1 MKGYVSKLEQ
11 MEKQFDFTII
21 MAVYNVEPFLREA
34 VMSVISQDIGF
45 EENVQLILVDDGS
58 SDASGRI
65 CDTFAELYPENILA
79 IHQENAGVS
88 AARNAGLPHIKG
100 KYVNFLDADDKL
112 SANTLSKVKAFFKEH
127 SDKVDLVSIPME
139 FFDARTGQHILNYK
153 YKKGTRV
160 IDLTKEYDAIQLSLS
175 SGFTKAECLSENAFD
190 TRLTNME
197 DAKVCTG
204 ILRDKK
210 HLGVI
215 ADAHY
220 LYRRRSAGALSAV
233 QGNYN
238 NPSWYLPNLKYF
250 SREVLS
256 FYEGEEIPLFIQ
268 YMVMYDL
275 QWHLV
280 SMDTIKKVLNED
292 EAAEYCALI
301 YALLQDIDDEII
313 LAQKNIWQE
322 QKTFLW
328 SKKHGEAPEIK
339 LNPSGEDFDLYL
351 GEEKPYF
358 CITRSKTIYEF
369 LDMDRENDS
378 LILEGYTTLMGITAD
393 EDVKLYFRVN
403 GQNDIPC
410 ELVAGRDVSTKVL
423 GEVILPAYS
432 FRCVI
437 RNISSYESKGID
449 LCLVTELRGVK
460 FVRKYNLRV
469 GNFFPLGKDFK
480 SSYTER
486 NGWLIRFGEEEHLI
500 LTKVEIEAIKAREEM
515 LLKEMEKQGDTGREA
530 ARRRRMARFLKP
542 FFNKE
547 IWLVSDRINKADDNG
562 EAIFSYLQEH
572 GEIDAYFVLTK
583 DSVDFGRLSG
593 IGKTVDYLSEEHL
606 LLHLMA
612 DRLVSSSGDEYVVNP
627 FAGERK
633 FYRDIIC
640 RKQQIFLQHG
650 ITKDDI
656 SAWLNRYKKNL
667 SMFVTAALP
676 EHQSIM
682 SGKYFYDEKVV
693 KLTGFPRHDRLV
705 DKHKKQVAVMPTWRR
720 GLLRTGNYA
729 KTGEDSLVT
738 GWEESAYFTF
748 YHGLLN
754 DKKLLTKAEE
764 LGYEILFFP
773 HPRMLPFVEEVAP
786 ATQVKVGDLS
796 TAYRD
801 VFGESSLVVTDF
813 SSVQFDFTYMRKPV
827 VYAHFDKEEFFQGQ
841 VYDPGYFDYERDGF
855 GEVEYDLE
863 HTVDRIIEY
872 MENGCQ
878 LKDKY
883 RERIEKFFGFHDKNN
898 CQRTFEAILSLG
910 QPESFTAWH
919 IADEIKT
926 VDTSMELLQAAA
938 KSKDNEALRAM
949 SALPDMTPP
958 PRRDHLRYIFPFHL
972 FKEGERVAIYAAG
985 EVGTEFYRQAKKY
998 GYVEPV
1004 MIVDRNA
1011 ASMQVTADL
1020 PVQPVKALLNE
1031 DEYDSVLI
1039 AIRFERIAIPVKKDL
1054 IAMGIPEEKIKWD
1067 GEVYFADDWGSKFW
1081 KRKTEDKAE
1090 A

>member
-1 MKGYVSKLEQ
+1 MKGYVDEMEQ
-11 MEKQFDFTII
+11 MEKQFDFTIV
-21 MAVYNVEPFLREA
+21 MAVYNVEPFLKEA
-34 VMSVISQDIGF
+34 VLSLVSQNIGF
-45 EENVQLILVDDGS
+45 EEHVQLILVDDGS
-58 SDASGRI
+58 TDGSGKI
-65 CDTFAELYPENILA
+65 CDTFADFFPENIQV

-88 AARNAGLPHIKG
+88 AARNAGLPYVRG
-100 KYVNFLDADDKL
+100 KYVNFMDADDKL
-112 SANTLSKVKAFFKEH
+112 SRNTLSKVKAFFNKYGE
-127 SDKVDLVSIPME
+127 KVDLVSIPME

-175 SGFTKAECLSENAFD
+175 SGFTKAECLRENAFD

-197 DAKVCTG
+197 DAKVCTE

-210 HLGVI
+210 NLGVI
-215 ADAHY
+215 ADARY
-220 LYRRRSAGALSAV
+220 LYRRRSTGALSAV

-250 SREVLS
+250 SYEVLS
-256 FYEGEEIPLFIQ
+256 SYEGEEIPLFVQ
-268 YMVMYDL
+268 YLVMYDL

-280 SMDTIKKVLNED
+280 SMDTMKNVLNEE

-301 YALLQDIDDEII
+301 YSLLQSIDDEII
-313 LAQKNIWQE
+313 MAQKNIWQE
-322 QKTFLW
+322 QKAFLW
-328 SKKHGEAPEIK
+328 SRKHGKAPELR
-339 LNPSGEDFDLYL
+339 LNPEGDGFDLYL

-369 LDMDRENDS
+369 LNLNRDNDS
-378 LILEGYTTLMGITAD
+378 LTLEGYTTLMGIPAG
-393 EDVKLYFRVN
+393 EEVKLYLRLN
-403 GQNDIPC
+403 EKEDIPC
-410 ELVAGRDVSTKVL
+410 ELVSGREVSTEVL

-432 FRCVI
+432 FRCTI
-437 RNISSYESKGID
+437 ENISNYENKGLD
-449 LCLVTELRGVK
+449 LCLVTEFRGVK
-460 FVRKYNLRV
+460 FVRKYNSRV

-480 SSYTER
+480 SAYAER
-486 NGWLIRFGEEEHLI
+486 NGWLIRFGEEQNLI
-500 LTKVEIEAIKAREEM
+500 LTKAEPEAFVSRELM
-515 LLKEMEKQGDTGREA
+515 LLTEMEQYSEAGREA
-530 ARRRRMARFLKP
+530 ARRRRLARMMKP
-542 FFNKE
+542 FFKKE
-547 IWLVSDRINKADDNG
+547 IWLISDRINKADDNG
-562 EAIFSYLQEH
+562 EALFAYLQEH
-572 GEIDAYFVLTK
+572 QEIDAYFVLSK
-583 DSVDFGRLSG
+583 DSVDFDRLSEM
-593 IGKTVDYLSEEHL
+593 GKVIDYLSEEHL

-612 DRLVSSSGDEYVVNP
+612 DRLVSSSGDDYVINP
-627 FAGERK
+627 FGGERK
-633 FYRDIIC
+633 FYRDIIS

-656 SAWLNRYKKNL
+656 SAWLNRYEKNL

-676 EHQSIM
+676 EHQSIL

-754 DKKLLTKAEE
+754 DKKLLNKAEE

-773 HPRMLPFVEEVAP
+773 HPRMLPFAEEVAP
-786 ATQVKVGDLS
+786 ASQVKVGDLS

-855 GEVEYDLE
+855 GEVEHDLE

-878 LKDKY
+878 LKKTY
-883 RERIEKFFGFHDKNN
+883 QERIEKFFGFHDKNN
-898 CQRTFEAILSLG
+898 CQRTFEAILGLG
-910 QPESFTAWH
+910 QPESFTAWQMD
-919 IADEIKT
+919 ADVHSK
-926 VDTSMELLQAAA
+926 DASMELLQAAA
-938 KSKDNEALRAM
+938 KLKDNDALRAL
-949 SALPDMTPP
+949 STVPDITPP
-958 PRRDHLRYIFPFHL
+958 PRRDHMRYIFPAHL
-972 FKEGERVAIYAAG
+972 FKEGEKVAIYAAG
-985 EVGTEFYRQAKKY
+985 EVGTEFYRQAKLY
-998 GYVEPV
+998 GYVDPV
-1004 MIVDRNA
+1004 LIVDRNA
-1011 ASMQVTADL
+1011 ASMQATADL
-1020 PVQPVKALLNE
+1020 PVKPVKALLEN
-1031 DEYDSVLI
+1031 EYDSVLI
-1039 AIRFERIAIPVKKDL
+1039 AIRFEHIALPVKNAL
-1054 IAMGIPEEKIKWD
+1054 IALGIPEEKIKWD

-1081 KRKTEDKAE
+1081 KRKAKEVE